1 MIANKKEEESVVDLS
16 PYLYVLYLPMR
27 VLQFVAQE

>member
-1 MIANKKEEESVVDLS
+1 MIADKKEEERAVDLY

-27 VLQFVAQE
+27 VLQFVA